1 MMGLRA
7 LAWIVAVLAS
17 LAVHLA
23 FAAILVESQEQ
34 PMIAGGGEPAV
45 VVLGSAFE
53 DMAVA
58 GAPSPTVSPDA
69 EAPDVNGPDS
79 AEPQVLSPAAATGE
93 AVQEAPVEAISP
105 RTDRLA
111 PVAPSQAA
119 AADAP
124 QETAEAVRAERLD
137 PAMPVVVAA
146 LEPADAPSREEV
158 VADQSASTLE
168 AEPAEAVEQSL
179 AAGQVQPREARE
191 SVAPQEPAIE
201 TVKPVE
207 PPLDTVQPVE
217 EPAETVRPVEEPVAH
232 PLPPA
237 PRETREAAKPARQP
251 PGQTLSQAP
260 SQVPGQTKDKPVRR
274 KAKRP
279 PASSGGGGKSDRDVR
294 RGSESQ
300 QAANGAAGQS
310 ASRRAGTPGNAA
322 VSNYPG
328 LVAGKLRRSLRY
340 PSQAKRQRLRGEVHV
355 SFVVSKQGSAGSVRI
370 ARSSGN
376 AILDSAALETV
387 RRAAPFPAIPDA
399 AGKSSWPFTVP
410 LAFTR

>member
-23 FAAILVESQEQ
+23 FAAILVENQEQ

-45 VVLGSAFE
+45 AVLGSAFE

-69 EAPDVNGPDS
+69 AAPDANEPDS

-93 AVQEAPVEAISP
+93 AAPVEAISP
-105 RTDRLA
+105 QTDRLA

-137 PAMPVVVAA
+137 PALPVVVAA

-158 VADQSASTLE
+158 VANRSASTLE
-168 AEPAEAVEQSL
+168 AEPAEALEQSP
-179 AAGQVQPREARE
+179 AVEPAVEQVQPQEARE
-191 SVAPQEPAIE
+191 SVAPHEPPIE

-207 PPLDTVQPVE
+207 PPLDTVKPVE
-217 EPAETVRPVEEPVAH
+217 EPAETVQPVEERVAR

-237 PRETREAAKPARQP
+237 PRETLEAAKPAMQP
-251 PGQTLSQAP
+251 PSQ
-260 SQVPGQTKDKPVRR
+260 KDKPVRR

-279 PASSGGGGKSDRDVR
+279 SASSGGGGKSDRDAR

-340 PSQAKRQRLRGEVHV
+340 PAQAKRQRLRGEVHV

-376 AILDSAALETV
+376 DILDSAALETV